1 MILENTGYKKIDE
14 VLQMHANNKPFSIYE
29 THKGTHVLYHDIV
42 GNLGVR
48 GVTRTLYYPKKDRL
62 PWKVTEGKK
71 IARCT
76 CVFNSTI
83 DDIKD
88 LDTSKW
94 NNKNQIMSYEQFH
107 LNF

>member
-48 GVTRTLYYPKKDRL
+48 GVTRTLYYPKNGNSESIIHSLMTLSNVPHKAIKAVFSHLKD
-62 PWKVTEGKK
+62 E
-71 IARCT
+71 I
-76 CVFNSTI
+76 
-83 DDIKD
+83 
-88 LDTSKW
+88 
-94 NNKNQIMSYEQFH
+94 
-107 LNF
+107 